1 MTPGRPILYIKPGC
15 PWCTEA
21 LDYFRRKGVALDL
34 RDVIAS
40 PSEMRALVELS
51 GQSKCPT
58 FRHGAEVKADF
69 GVDEFV
75 AWARTKPAL
84 CAEIG
89 LRP

>member
-1 MTPGRPILYIKPGC
+1 MSRPILYIKPGC

-34 RDVIAS
+34 RDVLAS
-40 PSEMRALVELS
+40 PSEMRALIEAS

-58 FRHGAEVKADF
+58 FRHGTEVKADF
-69 GVDEFV
+69 GVDEFI
-75 AWARTKPAL
+75 AWARERPVL

-89 LRP
+89 LRV

>member
-1 MTPGRPILYIKPGC
+1 MRRPILYIKPGC

-21 LDYFRRKGVALDL
+21 LEYFRRKGVALDL
-34 RDVIAS
+34 RDVLAS
-40 PSEMRALVELS
+40 STEMRALVEVS

-58 FRHGAEVKADF
+58 FQHGTEVKADF

-75 AWARTKPAL
+75 AWARQRPAL

-89 LRP
+89 LKV

>member
-1 MTPGRPILYIKPGC
+1 MSLPILYIKPGC

-21 LDYFRRKGVALDL
+21 LDYFRRRGVALDL

-40 PSEMRALVELS
+40 QAEMRALVEVS

-58 FRHGAEVKADF
+58 FRHGSEVKADF

-75 AWARTKPAL
+75 AWAKGRPAL